1 MLDNINSVQKA
12 LLHKLGLTE
21 QIYKKEILP
30 KLLLTL
36 DRKRLS
42 DEDKI
47 QIDDIVLL
55 HCTSAQNRK
64 FKKAILA
71 RIVKIMKSRDG
82 ANRVVEVEYFKETI
96 ANLKAKNS
104 KVNQQELLEVSN
116 HFPD

>member
-1 MLDNINSVQKA
+1 MLDSINSVQKA
-12 LLHKLGLTE
+12 LLRKLGLTE

-36 DRKRLS
+36 DQKRLS
-42 DEDKI
+42 DEDKV

-64 FKKAILA
+64 FEKAILA

-82 ANRVVEVEYFKETI
+82 ANRVVEVEYFK
-96 ANLKAKNS
+96 ANDCKLEGNKLKGKPTRI
-104 KVNQQELLEVSN
+104 VRGL
-116 HFPD
+116 